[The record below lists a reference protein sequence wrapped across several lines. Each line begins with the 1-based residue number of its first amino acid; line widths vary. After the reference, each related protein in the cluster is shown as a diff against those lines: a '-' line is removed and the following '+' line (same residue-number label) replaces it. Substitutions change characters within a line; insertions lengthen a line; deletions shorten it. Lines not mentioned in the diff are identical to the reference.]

1 MEDPTPTTFPGSTP
15 PEPANSDAKAE
26 LARKTAEARER
37 LRIVRDEDPPAV
49 GEIVAGMQLRPQP
62 KPAKS
67 PQEVEADRVRE
78 AEAAERREQAER
90 KRDLEELMGIVGD
103 RYAECRLSNFE
114 ATCPEQKRVWGQVK
128 TYAEQMRARVDA
140 GNGLVLFGPPG
151 TGKDHLMVGL
161 MRIAVI
167 SHGLFVE
174 WVNGLD
180 FYGEM
185 RDRIGKNAPEEPVIA
200 HYADADVLAI
210 SDPLPPADV
219 ASPSQQSLMF
229 RIIDRRYRNRLP
241 TWVTAN
247 VRDGKEMET
256 RLGAALTDRLRDG
269 ALCLYCNWPSH
280 RSAAR

>member
-1 MEDPTPTTFPGSTP
+1 MENRITTTSPDSTP
-15 PEPANSDAKAE
+15 PVQGTSDAKAD
-26 LARKTAEARER
+26 LARKAEEARDR

-49 GEIVAGMQLRPQP
+49 GEIVSGMKLRPQP
-62 KPAKS
+62 KPEKS
-67 PQEVEADRVRE
+67 PEEIEAERRRE
-78 AEAAERREQAER
+78 AEAAERREHADR
-90 KRDLEELMGIVGD
+90 KRDLEELMEVVGD
-103 RYAECRLSNFE
+103 RYANCRLSNFE
-114 ATCPEQKRVWGQVK
+114 ATTPEQKRIWGHVNA
-128 TYAEQMRARVDA
+128 YAEQMRARVDG

-161 MRIAVI
+161 MRIAII

-185 RDRIGKNAPEEPVIA
+185 RDRIGKNAPEEPIIA

-210 SDPLPPADV
+210 SDPLPPAEA

-269 ALCLYCNWPSH
+269 ALCLYCNWATH
-280 RSAAR
+280 RSAVR